1 MSFNHGALKLAGTMP
16 LVFAAHSKHYFYFRM
31 FISKYVLEQGAVP
44 LNPFMMFDFFM
55 LDTVERNTVRRAN
68 NSALA
73 RADELWVFGPI
84 ADGVFAE
91 IMQAQEQGKPVR
103 YFAIV
108 QNTAIVSI
116 ASADVEMEPEVA
128 AFKHMLTPGV
138 AKSQIIKSEGI

>member
-1 MSFNHGALKLAGTMP
+1 MSTTAFNHGALSLAGTMP
-16 LVFAAHSKHYFYFRM
+16 LVFTAHSKYYFYFRM

-44 LNPFMMFDFFM
+44 LNPFMLFDFFM
-55 LDTVERNTVRRAN
+55 LDTVDRNTVRRAN

-73 RADELWVFGPI
+73 RADELLVFGPI

-108 QNTAIVSI
+108 QNTAIVPI
-116 ASADVEMEPEVA
+116 TLANIEMELEVA
-128 AFKHMLTPGV
+128 EFKHMLTRKV
-138 AKSQIIKSEGI
+138 SV